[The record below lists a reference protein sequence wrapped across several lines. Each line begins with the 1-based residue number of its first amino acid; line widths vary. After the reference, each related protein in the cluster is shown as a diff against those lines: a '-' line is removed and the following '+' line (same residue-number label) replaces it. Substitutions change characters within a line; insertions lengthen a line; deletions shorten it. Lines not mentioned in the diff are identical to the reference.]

1 MPTLAEDLMLLL
13 LDDETGRPLVN
24 STSAD
29 NALAGAVLL
38 DLVHAERVDAPE
50 DKKLRVR
57 DASPLGDPVLDAGL
71 QRLGDKDSLKPQR
84 AVELLRKNVRKA
96 VLDQLVNRGL
106 VRREESK
113 VLGLF
118 PRTSW
123 PAVDSAH
130 EDEVRT
136 GLAAALVDGEQPDAR
151 AGGLVALLHA
161 VNAVHKV
168 VDGDKK
174 ALRARAKQISE
185 DNWAGTAV
193 KKAVQAVQAGVIAAT
208 TAAAVVSGS

>member
-1 MPTLAEDLMLLL
+1 
-13 LDDETGRPLVN
+13 
-24 STSAD
+24 
-29 NALAGAVLL
+29 
-38 DLVHAERVDAPE
+38 
-50 DKKLRVR
+50 
-57 DASPLGDPVLDAGL
+57 
-71 QRLGDKDSLKPQR
+71 
-84 AVELLRKNVRKA
+84 
-96 VLDQLVNRGL
+96 LVNRGL

-123 PAVDSAH
+123 SAVDSAH

-136 GLAAALVDGEQPDAR
+136 GLVAVLVNGQQPDAQI
-151 AGGLVALLHA
+151 GGLVALLHA

-208 TAAAVVSGS
+208 TAAVVVSGS